1 LDGTFDTMFDK
12 IGVSALN
19 GSSNLSFPQHFPR
32 FVQYAIWQYCSEGD
46 LDVRNGNRINMPS
59 AAAMWTVESGP
70 MCDRVAL
77 RSQ

>member
-46 LDVRNGNRINMPS
+46 LDVRNGNRIND
-59 AAAMWTVESGP
+59 AKRCGNVD
-70 MCDRVAL
+70 CRVRAHV
-77 RSQ
+77 